1 MISASKVVHRQI
13 VLQVQIVTYGGDKR
27 AFEVTKT
34 FVKRNRWAQYF
45 VEDLMAEIRN
55 FTYMLPLRK
64 SNGYTFYTLPS
75 NACYNNYKNIIAR
88 WRVCIIHLIKQNYIL
103 HRT

>member
-13 VLQVQIVTYGGDKR
+13 VFQVQIVTYGGDKR

-45 VEDLMAEIRN
+45 VEDLMAEVRN

-64 SNGYTFYTLPS
+64 GEPTGMKTSTDIGGNVL
-75 NACYNNYKNIIAR
+75 
-88 WRVCIIHLIKQNYIL
+88 
-103 HRT
+103 